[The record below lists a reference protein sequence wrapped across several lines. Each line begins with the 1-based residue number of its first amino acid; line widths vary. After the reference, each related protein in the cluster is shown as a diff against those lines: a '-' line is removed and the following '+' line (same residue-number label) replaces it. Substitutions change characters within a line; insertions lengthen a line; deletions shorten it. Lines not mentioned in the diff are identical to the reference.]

1 MNFWRNNFKI
11 EQSDRNKFCA
21 NIIEISSPRSD
32 FYFLVIFSSLIV
44 TFGFITNNII
54 LLIGGILIT
63 PMLSPLL
70 AIALGMVILNVKVI
84 FRSLKIFF
92 IASIL
97 SFSVAYL
104 LGFFVS
110 TDLKNIDIIHIL
122 DQSYLVFLIAFI
134 AGIVASFM
142 WVKPSADLN
151 MSGIAIT
158 ATVLPPLIISGIS
171 FSVSDWEL
179 FNLAMQNFLWN
190 ILGIII
196 ASSLMFF
203 ILRFYKSRKV
213 LIKEVVKEE
222 KIIKKENGL

>member
-97 SFSVAYL
+97 SFLVAYL

-122 DQSYLVFLIAFI
+122 DQGYLVFLIAFI

-142 WVKPSADLN
+142 WAKPSADLN

-158 ATVLPPLIISGIS
+158 TTVLPPLIISGIS
-171 FSVSDWEL
+171 CSVGDWEL

-196 ASSLMFF
+196 ASLLMFF